1 MPRTQLKQLSQPSY
15 PGSKPIKHS
24 DAFSPIIRTLSGK
37 LILTSRGRVAFAKT
51 HRGRLSHFQPTRGST
66 LATKW
71 REFFP
76 FLTISFLHWLEHLS
90 EGVTWITVLIPRYKP
105 EFRGGFF
112 TNNFTSHKSGDWP
125 SRRQN
130 FASWY

>member
-71 REFFP
+71 REGVGE
-76 FLTISFLHWLEHLS
+76 SNLEHAGEYVPNTANHSTTLS
-90 EGVTWITVLIPRYKP
+90 ADK
-105 EFRGGFF
+105 RG
-112 TNNFTSHKSGDWP
+112 T
-125 SRRQN
+125 
-130 FASWY
+130 